1 MERYAGIKSAERM
14 LDIIELL
21 NRCRGAN
28 VAELA
33 VSSGFSRRAI
43 DRLLLSLIKYGY
55 VRRLG
60 TDGKYYLTHL
70 VRKLSDGFSEEEWV
84 TDVASPI
91 LVELGQEIL
100 WPCDIATFINDAMY
114 LRDTSRRFSP
124 FSIDWVTV
132 GHRFPMMISATG
144 RAYLTYCPEKER
156 EEILEVLRGSSDQF
170 DQLVNKRGYV
180 ETFMEETFRQGYSAR
195 CRRFIYDDRTDSIAV
210 PVRIG
215 PRVLGTIAVTG
226 IASSI
231 TGQQLAERHLK
242 PLLAARDKLELEIH
256 NIKNLI

>member
-1 MERYAGIKSAERM
+1 MERYAGVKSAERM
-14 LDIIELL
+14 FDIIELL
-21 NRCRGAN
+21 NSCRGAN

-33 VSSGFSRRAI
+33 AKSGFSRRAI
-43 DRLLLSLIKYGY
+43 DRMLLSLMKYGY
-55 VRRLG
+55 ARRLE

-84 TDVASPI
+84 SDVASPI

-144 RAYLTYCPEKER
+144 RAYLSYCPEPER

-180 ETFMEETFRQGYSAR
+180 DAFVEETLRQGYSAR
-195 CRRFIYDDRTDSIAV
+195 CRRFIYDGRTDSIAV

-215 PRVLGTIAVTG
+215 PRVLGAIGITG
-226 IASSI
+226 IASAIS
-231 TGQQLAERHLK
+231 GLELANRHLGS
-242 PLLAARDKLELEIH
+242 LLAARDKLELG
-256 NIKNLI
+256 IKDIRI